1 MYINMPFL
9 GMHHLTYL
17 PGKDKRGKKKTA
29 MRKKKRTTTSTIAA
43 CVSVSLST
51 SYENTFSKF

>member
-17 PGKDKRGKKKTA
+17 PGKDKRAKKKTA
-29 MRKKKRTTTSTIAA
+29 MRKKKTT
-43 CVSVSLST
+43 
-51 SYENTFSKF
+51 KQHPQ